1 MKNCFLSTVALAALI
16 LPGAARAD
24 DSEAADTS
32 TIIVLG
38 HPSEGLD
45 ISTGTGSRLG
55 LTILDTPASIEVLT
69 GDVIRGR
76 GDLSIVD
83 AVTRATGISTSANP
97 GNGGTGLA
105 ARGFNGQ
112 GSVMILYDGVR
123 LYPGAGTVTFPTD
136 PWTVDRI
143 EVLRGPASVLYGQ
156 GAIGGAVNV
165 ISRKPSTDATH
176 FDAEA
181 GYGSQDSWRVGA
193 GVGGPVNDVL
203 SYRIDASRTQSD
215 GWVERGGSKG
225 VAISGALR
233 FAPSEDFSLT
243 LSNDYS
249 NQKPSRYF
257 GTPLIDGKLDDR
269 NKRLNYNA
277 TDAVIHYK
285 DNRTTLKAEWDLA
298 DGVALTST
306 AYRLTTDRRWR
317 NLESYCWVAANGFC
331 PNEYNVDPFPA
342 GEIYRTDYLGIDHK
356 QTQVGNQTTLAVSR
370 PIAGLKNDLVV
381 GFDINRIKFKHFN
394 NFSLVSDNSVDPFVF
409 DPGLFDDSVPV
420 AAAYRTRTR
429 QYSIFAEDRLSLTD
443 ELSLVAGINYEHAN
457 VKRYNIAADGTEL
470 LPTGFTADGKTL
482 SNTTWR
488 VGAVY
493 QPTPTLSLYAQYA
506 TAVDPLGSLVT
517 FSPKETQFKNTT
529 GDQVEAGIKATF
541 LEGRGNFTFA
551 AYRIVKKNLLV
562 RNPADLTDTT
572 PLQVGQRSAKG
583 LEASLTLD
591 LPQGFGIEANGSILE
606 AQFDEFHIV
615 GTAADGITPRLISYN
630 GNTPPNVPE
639 TTANLWLR
647 YDPLPRLRTR
657 AGLRYVGRTFSDN
670 ANAFRVPGYT
680 VVDAGISYAF
690 TDNLAAN
697 VRVYNLFDKDYATN
711 AYNDQQW
718 ILGRPRSIDVS
729 VTAHF

>member
-16 LPGAARAD
+16 LPGVARAD
-24 DSEAADTS
+24 DSEAADTG

-38 HPSEGLD
+38 RPSEGLD
-45 ISTGTGSRLG
+45 ISTETGSRLG
-55 LTILDTPASIEVLT
+55 LSILDTPASVETLP

-83 AVTRATGISTSANP
+83 AVTRATGISTAANP

-105 ARGFNGQ
+105 SRGFNGQ

-176 FDAEA
+176 FDAEV

-193 GVGGPVNDVL
+193 GVGGPVNDAL
-203 SYRIDASRTQSD
+203 SYRIDASRTHSD
-215 GWVERGGSKG
+215 GWVDRGGSKG
-225 VAISGALR
+225 LALSGSLR
-233 FAPSEDFSLT
+233 FAPSEDFTLT

-277 TDAVIHYK
+277 ADAVIHYK
-285 DNRTTLKAEWDLA
+285 DNRTTLKAEWTLA

-306 AYRLTTDRRWR
+306 TYRLTTDRRWR
-317 NLESYCWVAANGFC
+317 NLESYSWNSATGQ
-331 PNEYNVDPFPA
+331 VD
-342 GEIYRTDYLGIDHK
+342 RTDYLGIDHK
-356 QTQVGNQTTLAVSR
+356 QTQVGNQTTLIVNH
-370 PIAGLKNDLVV
+370 PVAGLKNDLVV
-381 GFDINRIKFKHFN
+381 GFDINRIKFRHFN
-394 NFSLVSDNSVDPFVF
+394 NFSLDSENSVDPFLF
-409 DPGLFDDSVPV
+409 DPGLFDYSVPIT
-420 AAAYRTRTR
+420 AAYRTRTR
-429 QYSIFAEDRLSLTD
+429 QYSLFAEDRLALTD
-443 ELSLVAGINYEHAN
+443 QFSLVAGVNYEHAH
-457 VKRYNIAADGTEL
+457 VDRYSIAANGSEL
-470 LPTGFTADGKTL
+470 QVLDKSL

-493 QPTPTLSLYAQYA
+493 QPTPALSLYAQYA

-517 FSPKETQFKNTT
+517 FSPSQSQFRNTT
-529 GDQVEAGIKATF
+529 GDQVEAGVKATF
-541 LEGRGNFTFA
+541 LDGRGNFTFA

-562 RNPADLTDTT
+562 RNPTDLTDTT

-606 AQFDEFHIV
+606 AQFDEFNAGGV
-615 GTAADGITPRLISYN
+615 SYN

-639 TTANLWLR
+639 ATANLWLH

-670 ANAFRVPGYT
+670 ANTFRVPGYA

-697 VRVYNLFDKDYATN
+697 LRVYNLFDKDYATTT
-711 AYNDQQW
+711 YNDEQW
-718 ILGRPRSIDVS
+718 ILGRPRSIDIS